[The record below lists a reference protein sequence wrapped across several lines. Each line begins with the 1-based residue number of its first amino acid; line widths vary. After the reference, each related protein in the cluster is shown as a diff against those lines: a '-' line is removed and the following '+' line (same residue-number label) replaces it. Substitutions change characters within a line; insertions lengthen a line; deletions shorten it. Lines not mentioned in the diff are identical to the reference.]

1 MNSHAAIFLFLFFFI
16 PIQKG
21 NNGEGTLV
29 TQMRTRILDVSSG
42 GYTEE
47 EMTEDGVLYDTETM
61 MTLTARSP
69 DFSNCVSVCVVG
81 PLLVCVQ

>member
-1 MNSHAAIFLFLFFFI
+1 MLRFSFFFYFFI

-21 NNGEGTLV
+21 NNGECPLV
-29 TQMRTRILDVSSG
+29 TQMRARILDVSSG

-69 DFSNCVSVCVVG
+69 DFSNCVSGYIVG
-81 PLLVCVQ
+81 PLLVCVR

>member
-1 MNSHAAIFLFLFFFI
+1 MDICER
-16 PIQKG
+16 P
-21 NNGEGTLV
+21 LV
-29 TQMRTRILDVSSG
+29 TQMRAGILDVSSG

-69 DFSNCVSVCVVG
+69 DFSNSVSG
-81 PLLVCVQ
+81 CVQ